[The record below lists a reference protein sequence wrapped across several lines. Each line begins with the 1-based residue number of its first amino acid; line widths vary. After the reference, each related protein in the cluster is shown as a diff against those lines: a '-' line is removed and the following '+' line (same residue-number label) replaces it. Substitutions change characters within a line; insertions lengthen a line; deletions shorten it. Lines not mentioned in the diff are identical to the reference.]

1 METWDNSNTWDA
13 NTAVNHTENWDD
25 GPIDEW
31 STEEY
36 TGSLAD
42 TKVFTP
48 SIQPE
53 LSKEADNALP
63 VRSPLPEERNQMSM
77 QQGTFR
83 RISYS

>member
-13 NTAVNHTENWDD
+13 NTATNHTENWDD
-25 GPIDEW
+25 APIDEW

-48 SIQPE
+48 SVQTDAP
-53 LSKEADNALP
+53 KEAEIVVPA
-63 VRSPLPEERNQMSM
+63 RSPLPEERNQMAM
-77 QQGTFR
+77 QQGKYFITQ
-83 RISYS
+83 